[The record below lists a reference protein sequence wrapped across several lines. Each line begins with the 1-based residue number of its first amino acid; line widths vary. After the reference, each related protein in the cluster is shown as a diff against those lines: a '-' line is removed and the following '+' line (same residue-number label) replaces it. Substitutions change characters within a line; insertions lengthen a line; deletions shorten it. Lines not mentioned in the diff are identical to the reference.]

1 MGIATSTVTSIVNT
15 GIAIGAQEARKDAI
29 ARNSIPQ
36 INQNAQSKNSNAF
49 SQAQSQLAPE
59 QSALY
64 VQSDAINKVVSER
77 EQQKHKEDKLKN
89 EERESKEKSLE
100 DGDFED
106 VNELQGVKGNS
117 SVAHV
122 STSVSA
128 SGNSLDKDVT
138 SIGVIHESASAVL
151 GATYSEEA
159 DDRREKGNGFSSKV
173 IASTYNAINPNVS
186 LGRNVNV
193 HS

>member
-59 QSALY
+59 HSALY

-77 EQQKHKEDKLKN
+77 EQQKHKGDKLKN

-100 DGDFED
+100 DGDFEG
-106 VNELQGVKGNS
+106 VNELQGVKGTS
-117 SVAHV
+117 AVAHV

-151 GATYSEEA
+151 GSTYSEEA